1 MYTTRD
7 IFLEKFGIPLIVSS
21 IKIKGRIRSASPYT
35 KNLNNSL
42 PEYLQATERGSLCL
56 RCHELHWTLLSTTF
70 DPSRNTDA
78 LHSRLVDQPSPTRWI
93 WFPAVS
99 GYSLYRKVME
109 KMRNVEEEFGGT
121 QYAIFI
127 KLNIICQT
135 AYCTCVIGD
144 NGDQF
149 FKDVIRCVKILE
161 IF

>member
-1 MYTTRD
+1 
-7 IFLEKFGIPLIVSS
+7 
-21 IKIKGRIRSASPYT
+21 
-35 KNLNNSL
+35 
-42 PEYLQATERGSLCL
+42 
-56 RCHELHWTLLSTTF
+56 
-70 DPSRNTDA
+70 
-78 LHSRLVDQPSPTRWI
+78 
-93 WFPAVS
+93 
-99 GYSLYRKVME
+99 ME